1 MSTSNNIDGMNAFQ
15 RALKRLGDI
24 VGALFLLILSS
35 PLFIVFI
42 IVYKL
47 TGSGPAF
54 YTQERIGL
62 HGRPFQIYKFRTMI
76 VNAES
81 EDVPM
86 LEQQDDVRLLKYGK
100 LMRSHHI
107 DELPQLLNVLKG
119 DMSFVGYRPERRYFI
134 DRIMEQNKDYE
145 LLFVSRPGVTSLAT
159 IRNGYTDTMEKMLRR
174 LDYDLDYLRHRSLL
188 LDWKIIFETIVN
200 I

>member
-107 DELPQLLNVLKG
+107 DELPQLLVICLLWAIDQNVAILLTELWN
-119 DMSFVGYRPERRYFI
+119 RT
-134 DRIMEQNKDYE
+134 RITNCCLSVVQ
-145 LLFVSRPGVTSLAT
+145 A
-159 IRNGYTDTMEKMLRR
+159 
-174 LDYDLDYLRHRSLL
+174 
-188 LDWKIIFETIVN
+188 
-200 I
+200 